1 MTSDWKEDL
10 MKGSGSLAI
19 GEVVIRLE
27 GLSVFQR
34 KNLVLNKVNL
44 CIRKGEFVY
53 LIGKT
58 GSGKSSLL
66 KTLYAELPVIE
77 GNATI
82 AGFDLSLLK
91 RKDIPYLRRRLG
103 IVFQDF
109 QLMNDRTVND
119 NLEFVLRATGWKS
132 KQQMMH
138 RIKEVLLLV
147 GLLTKGYK
155 FPHQL
160 SGGEQQRVAIA
171 RALLNNPEII
181 LADEPTGNLDPE
193 TANGILRLLMSISEQ
208 GHAVLMAT
216 HNYNLIHKF
225 PSRIV
230 KCEEGTL
237 IDTGYKVE
245 KA

>member
-1 MTSDWKEDL
+1 MQVI
-10 MKGSGSLAI
+10 SGKSSANAVSPVADD
-19 GEVVIRLE
+19 VVIRLVD
-27 GLSVFQR
+27 LSVFQR
-34 KNLVLNKVNL
+34 KNLVLNRVNL
-44 CIRKGEFVY
+44 KIRKGEFVY

-66 KTLYAELPVIE
+66 KTLYAELPVLE

-82 AGFDLSLLK
+82 AGFDLTTLK

-119 NLEFVLRATGWKS
+119 NLEFVLRATGWKNR
-132 KQQMMH
+132 QQIMH
-138 RIKEVLLLV
+138 RIKEVLMMV
-147 GLLTKGYK
+147 GLVTKGYK

-171 RALLNNPEII
+171 RALLNKPEII

-193 TANGILRLLMSISEQ
+193 TANGIVRLLMSISEQ

-225 PSRIV
+225 PARIV

-237 IDTGYKVE
+237 TDTSQKGE
-245 KA
+245 SD